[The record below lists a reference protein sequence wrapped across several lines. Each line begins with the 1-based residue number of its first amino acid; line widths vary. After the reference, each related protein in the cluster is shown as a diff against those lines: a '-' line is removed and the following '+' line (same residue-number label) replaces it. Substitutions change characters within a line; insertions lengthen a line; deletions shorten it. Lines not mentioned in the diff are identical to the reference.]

1 MQYLIQRINKAPKRP
16 VTRADDKIQTRR
28 LDRRLSPDTIA
39 ELVAA
44 YRAGTS
50 TNELCRRYEVS
61 KGGVLKLLAGHDVA
75 MRQQPMTQD
84 EINEAVRL
92 YVTDGLSIRT
102 IAQRLGKSKGSVWKA
117 LHERGVPMRPAH

>member
-1 MQYLIQRINKAPKRP
+1 MQHLIQRIRKAPKRP
-16 VTRADDKIQTRR
+16 VTRANDKIQTHR
-28 LDRRLSPDTIA
+28 LDRRLSSEKIT

-44 YRAGTS
+44 YQAGTS
-50 TNELCRRYEVS
+50 TNELCQRYEVS
-61 KGGVLKLLAGHDVA
+61 KGGVLKLLAGHGVA

-84 EINEAVRL
+84 EIDEAVWL